1 MLLVYYLS
9 IWLLARGV
17 HFVGFEIRIR
27 AIVQIETTI
36 RITQNID
43 IAVHEHG
50 VAHHHIA
57 MILGVNLPV
66 RLWPVDQGVNV

>member
-1 MLLVYYLS
+1 MLMVYYLS

-27 AIVQIETTI
+27 AIVQIETI
-36 RITQNID
+36 IPITQNID